1 MDCKSQYIIS
11 DKSSE
16 RISSDGE
23 FNDANKIYD
32 FNEDDSTIDKIEN

>member
-1 MDCKSQYIIS
+1 LS

-23 FNDANKIYD
+23 FNDAGRIAE
-32 FNEDDSTIDKIEN
+32 FEEDDPIINVIEKQRA